1 MFEKNKTID
10 QWNDTELKKL
20 LAWYQVPAKETKTI
34 TDRRA
39 KWKDIMERQLKEP
52 PFQIWR
58 EEDEMELQRLK
69 TNEVDLRETQLGRT
83 KEITKSEFTA
93 NFKVMDKEERKDML
107 EKLKTIDD
115 EITDF
120 AGV

>member
-20 LAWYQVPAKETKTI
+20 LAWYQVPVKETKTI
-34 TDRRA
+34 SDRRA

-93 NFKVMDKEERKDML
+93 NFKVMDKEERKDVL

-115 EITDF
+115 EVTFI